1 MKEDTYRIRLTVTE
15 FYSDCIV
22 GTIIYEKEMP
32 TELFVPQYNLSRI
45 LVRKVATATTSQ
57 SEQKSAV
64 IYFCSRIRNTTRR
77 ILNVKTAYFY

>member
-45 LVRKVATATTSQ
+45 LVRKVATAT
-57 SEQKSAV
+57 
-64 IYFCSRIRNTTRR
+64 
-77 ILNVKTAYFY
+77 